1 MLKIFFL
8 LSFLSFAFNILIIKY
23 KNFYEKFNQNYNPI
37 QKIHLGF
44 VPRLGGL
51 ILITCFY
58 IGLILSDELSIFLEL
73 NLLIAAFLIILAGSI
88 EDLFGMAPAIYRL
101 ISIFVASFIF
111 MYFQKDLPSIDIPL
125 FGNIFNSHN
134 IFTILFY
141 SLGLTALSNGF
152 NMIDGMNGL
161 VGFTGLG
168 CLISLLTLT
177 NFIIDIDF
185 LQKEILYLILL
196 LSIFL
201 IFNFPN
207 GKIFFGDTGAYWLG
221 WILGIMVIKLY
232 TYYDLNTWG
241 AIIILFYPLQEVI
254 FSFFRKLYQ
263 KKSPLSPDIE
273 HLHLKLYF
281 LLKGTYERGKKF
293 NSFVTVCMMPF
304 WLLPCL
310 MVIWSQIH
318 SHIMILFFFLLELAY
333 LYYYFTLPKISK
345 L

>member
-8 LSFLSFAFNILIIKY
+8 LSLLGFALNIIIIKS
-23 KNFYEKFNQNYNPI
+23 KFFFEKLNKDYNPI
-37 QKIHLGF
+37 QKIHTGF
-44 VPRLGGL
+44 VPRIGGL
-51 ILITCFY
+51 ILISCFY
-58 IGLILSDELSIFLEL
+58 IGLILSDELSVFLEL
-73 NLLIAAFLIILAGSI
+73 NLLIAAFMIILAGSI
-88 EDLFGMAPAIYRL
+88 EDLFGIASPIYRL
-101 ISIFVASFIF
+101 ISIFAASFTF
-111 MYFQKDLPSIDIPL
+111 MYFQKDLPIIDIPIL
-125 FGNIFNSHN
+125 ENFFNSHN
-134 IFTILFY
+134 LFTILFY
-141 SLGLTALSNGF
+141 SIGLTALSNGF

-177 NFIIDIDF
+177 NFIIDVDF
-185 LQKEILYLILL
+185 LQKEILYLTLL
-196 LSIFL
+196 IIIFL

-221 WILGIMVIKLY
+221 WILGIMIIKLY
-232 TYYDLNTWG
+232 SYYDLNTWG

-254 FSFFRKLYQ
+254 FSFFRKLLQ

-281 LLKGTYERGKKF
+281 LLKGTHERGKKF

-310 MVIWSQIH
+310 MIIWSQLY
-318 SHIMILFFFLLELAY
+318 SHIMILFFFILEFAY
-333 LYYYFTLPKISK
+333 LYYFFAIPKISK